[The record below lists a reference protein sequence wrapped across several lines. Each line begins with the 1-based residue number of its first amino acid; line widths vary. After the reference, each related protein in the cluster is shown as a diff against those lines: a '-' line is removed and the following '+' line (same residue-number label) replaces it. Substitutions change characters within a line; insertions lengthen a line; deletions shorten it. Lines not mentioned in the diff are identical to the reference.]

1 MESRAFRKRKDW
13 IWREKERE
21 RGSVR
26 MKGGGERAHGE
37 GPVSEIEL

>member
-1 MESRAFRKRKDW
+1 MRESRAFRKRKGW
-13 IWREKERE
+13 IWRERERE
-21 RGSVR
+21 SVR